1 MDNTCY
7 IFIELWGMRF
17 GEPGRDF
24 LYGGNPILFIDN
36 LTEHQAYAAGEAVN
50 AARKYAM
57 SVYAHARYPQYDEID
72 VSYYIH
78 DNDEDTDHIDDEQW
92 CEVLYLK
99 ED

>member
-17 GEPGRDF
+17 GEPGRNF

-50 AARKYAM
+50 ATRKYAM
-57 SVYAHARYPQYDEID
+57 SIYAHARYPQYDEID

-78 DNDEDTDHIDDEQW
+78 DNKEDTDHIDDEQW
-92 CEVLYLK
+92 CEILYLK

>member
-1 MDNTCY
+1 MNNTCY
-7 IFIELWGMRF
+7 IFIELWGMRS
-17 GEPGRDF
+17 GEPGRDY
-24 LYGGNPILFIDN
+24 LYGGKPILFIDY
-36 LTEHQAYAAGEAVN
+36 LTEHQAYAAGEAVD

-92 CEVLYLK
+92 CEILYLK

>member
-7 IFIELWGMRF
+7 IFVELWGYKN
-17 GEPGRDF
+17 GECGAEY
-24 LYGGNPILFIDN
+24 LYAGNPIFFLDN
-36 LTEHQAYAAGEAVN
+36 LTEDQAYAAGEAVT

-72 VSYYIH
+72 ISYYVH
-78 DNDEDTDHIDDEQW
+78 DNDEDTEHIDDEQW
-92 CEVLYLK
+92 CEILYLK